1 MANCQW
7 CVFLETDFYHVPG
20 RDVKYYNQ
28 RVCVSAYVHWYVWKA
43 TCPNFMFRAAS
54 DHCSVFFVITVQ
66 FVLYF
71 HTVSCTSIQY
81 LHCIHPIHPFVC
93 VCVCAPYSIF
103 YRQLRHHRVWNFMT
117 DSLIFSTNHHCWF
130 TIHLQFNCDIFVLE
144 NFNIFI
150 LKVSNFGLYDC
161 CLYWLPT

>member
-1 MANCQW
+1 MYRSPLLPAGLPACMANCQW

-81 LHCIHPIHPFVC
+81 LPCIHPIHPFVC
-93 VCVCAPYSIF
+93 VCVCVFHTVSFTVNYVIIEYEILWQIVLFLAQITIVGLQYIYSSIVTF
-103 YRQLRHHRVWNFMT
+103 L
-117 DSLIFSTNHHCWF
+117 S
-130 TIHLQFNCDIFVLE
+130 
-144 NFNIFI
+144 
-150 LKVSNFGLYDC
+150 
-161 CLYWLPT
+161 